1 MCILHCWTTSILL
14 PLLIFN
20 LKAKARKEGGN
31 LNKHLQDARKMFSLH
46 LTVPPD
52 SSSPGERPFNLLARR
67 QQTSHHVSYHRR
79 ALHRDPGALGPEEPN
94 FTALLSLRLPHVC
107 TNPLWPS
114 WQQQVLGNIWSLTG
128 NGLLWPMSLLAPR
141 AKAKGPCWD
150 VVQLLPC
157 EDLLF
162 HLEFSRS
169 FLATLLKL
177 PGKLLW
183 LKISCSTPGTSA
195 LVWMWTDYFC
205 CWNISTVRKS
215 TINYICYST
224 YKIIY

>member
-79 ALHRDPGALGPEEPN
+79 ALHRDPGALGP
-94 FTALLSLRLPHVC
+94 R
-107 TNPLWPS
+107 NP
-114 WQQQVLGNIWSLTG
+114 T
-128 NGLLWPMSLLAPR
+128 SLLCSAFVFLTYAQIHSGLAGSSR
-141 AKAKGPCWD
+141 SWATSGLWQVMDYSGLCHC
-150 VVQLLPC
+150 LLPEPRQRGRAGMWC
-157 EDLLF
+157 
-162 HLEFSRS
+162 S
-169 FLATLLKL
+169 FCLVKICFFTLNS
-177 PGKLLW
+177 PGAFW
-183 LKISCSTPGTSA
+183 QR
-195 LVWMWTDYFC
+195 Y
-205 CWNISTVRKS
+205 
-215 TINYICYST
+215 
-224 YKIIY
+224 